1 MRIRVLCLM
10 SAALS
15 LVVGGCGG
23 DDLTCGK
30 GTKQSGDECV
40 SSAKPSGGSGGSGG
54 SAGSSDGGTS
64 NGGTAGS
71 GGTVSSAPTFA
82 GVVAVAPASTSSLL
96 VTWEPATDAVT
107 PTEQL
112 VYNVYL
118 GTTAA
123 GQNFGVPQLTSP
135 PGATSVEVTGL
146 APNGDYFVVV
156 RAENAGGAE
165 DDNTKEET
173 AKTQEDTTAPTF
185 AGAKTATAKGG
196 GSVELAWDP
205 ATDDLTPSG
214 AMLYEAFVGFTS
226 GAVSFVTPAA
236 ISKPGASSVIVT
248 DLPNPE
254 TDYFFVVRARDA
266 SGNLDDNT
274 VEVTGKTG
282 PDTLPPVFGG
292 CILATTVSASS
303 ADVAWSP
310 ASDDSTATNLIKY
323 NVYASKTAG
332 GQDFTKAPAG
342 TFTDATHGLVE
353 GLEPS
358 TTYYFVCRAEDA
370 SGNEDANKGERST
383 KTSDD
388 SSPPTFAGLT
398 LVKNLTSSGADLEW
412 AAASDDKT
420 ATSDIVYDI
429 FQASTPGGQ
438 NFTAAP
444 TATSTPG
451 ATSIS
456 LTNLAS
462 RTKYYWVVR
471 ARDQAGNHDT
481 NVVEKNATT
490 LVSFAVDIET
500 PIFGAKCA
508 VIGCHTGGN
517 PTGNMVLAPGFAYS
531 NIVNVPSVGGG
542 GKLRIKPNDTA
553 NSYLYNK
560 ITGTGIAGEIMPPPA
575 TLDFLT
581 QDQKDTIKDWILQG
595 AQNN

>member
-23 DDLTCGK
+23 EDLTCGK

-40 SSAKPSGGSGGSGG
+40 ASGTTSGGSGGSGG

-82 GVVAVAPASTSSLL
+82 GVVAVAPASTTSLL
-96 VTWEPATDAVT
+96 VTWDPATDTVT
-107 PTEQL
+107 PAEQL
-112 VYNVYL
+112 VYNLYL
-118 GTTAA
+118 GTTAG
-123 GQNFGVPQLTSP
+123 GQNFGVSQLTSP

-146 APNGDYFVVV
+146 APNGDYYVVV
-156 RAENAGGAE
+156 RAQNGAGVE

-173 AKTQEDTTAPTF
+173 AKTQDDTTGPTF
-185 AGAKTATAKGG
+185 AGAKSATGKSG
-196 GSVELAWDP
+196 GSVELSWDP
-205 ATDDLTPSG
+205 AADDLTPAG

-236 ISKPGASSVIVT
+236 ISKPGASKVVVEN
-248 DLPNPE
+248 LPSPE

-266 SGNLDDNT
+266 AGNVDDNT

-282 PDTLPPVFGG
+282 ADTEDPVFGG
-292 CILATTVSASS
+292 CLLATTASASS
-303 ADVAWSP
+303 VDVAWSP
-310 ASDDSTATNLIKY
+310 ADDDSTPANQIKY

-332 GQDFTKAPAG
+332 GQDFTKAPLG
-342 TFTDATHGLVE
+342 TFTDATHGVVE
-353 GLEPS
+353 GLDPS

-370 SGNEDANKGERST
+370 SGNEDDNKGERSA

-420 ATSDIVYDI
+420 ATADIVYDV
-429 FQASTPGGQ
+429 FQATTPGGQ
-438 NFTAAP
+438 NFTNPPA
-444 TATSTPG
+444 ATSTPG
-451 ATSIS
+451 ATSVS
-456 LTNLAS
+456 LAGLAS

-481 NVVEKNATT
+481 NTVEMNATT

-508 VIGCHTGGN
+508 VVGCHTGGN
-517 PTGNMVLAPGFAYS
+517 PTGNMVLAPGFAYT
-531 NIVNVPSVGGG
+531 NIVNVASVGGS
-542 GKLRIKPNDTA
+542 GKLRVKPNDPN

-560 ITGTGIAGEIMPPPA
+560 VTGTGIAGEIMPPPA

>member
-30 GTKQSGDECV
+30 GTKQSGEECV
-40 SSAKPSGGSGGSGG
+40 ASGKSGGTGGGG
-54 SAGSSDGGTS
+54 TGGAAGADGGTG

-71 GGTVSSAPTFA
+71 GGTVSTAPTFA

-96 VTWEPATDAVT
+96 VTWEAGSDAVT

-118 GTTAA
+118 GTTAG

-146 APNGDYFVVV
+146 APDGDYFVVV
-156 RAENAGGAE
+156 RAQNLAGTE

-185 AGAKTATAKGG
+185 AGAKSATAAGG
-196 GSVELAWDP
+196 GAVELSWDP
-205 ATDDLTPSG
+205 ATDDLTPAG

-236 ISKPGASSVIVT
+236 ISKPGASSMVVEN
-248 DLPNPE
+248 LPSPE

-282 PDTLPPVFGG
+282 ADTVPPVFGG
-292 CILATTVSASS
+292 CLLATTVSASS
-303 ADVAWSP
+303 VDVAWSP
-310 ASDDSTATNLIKY
+310 ADDDSTPTNQIKY

-332 GQDFTKAPAG
+332 GQDFTKAPQG

-370 SGNEDANKGERST
+370 SGNEDANKGERSS

-398 LVKNLTSSGADLEW
+398 LVKNITSSGVDLEW

-420 ATSDIVYDI
+420 AVGDIVYDVY
-429 FQASTPGGQ
+429 QATTPGGQ
-438 NFTAAP
+438 NFTNP
-444 TATSTPG
+444 PVATSTPG
-451 ATSIS
+451 ATTVT
-456 LTNLAS
+456 LAGLAS

-481 NVVEKNATT
+481 NAVEKNATT
-490 LVSFAVDIET
+490 LVSFATDIET

-531 NIVNVPSVGGG
+531 NIVNVTSVGGS
-542 GKLRIKPNDTA
+542 GKLRVKPNDPN